1 MSLGPRVRDYEIW
14 GRLGQGGM
22 SEVWLA
28 RHCLLSIPVIIK
40 TLRASV
46 AEADASGVQQG
57 DRDAN
62 ATARMLMEARLM
74 ARVASGRVVRAID
87 AGIHES
93 TPYLVQEYVDGI
105 DFAELDRRRRSALG
119 VGLPLWFVA
128 HALEETCL
136 ALHAGHQTGVIHR
149 DVKPSNLFGD
159 PEVGVRLG
167 DFGLA
172 VAQED
177 GPQKEICGTLRFMA
191 PEQLRGERIDRS
203 ADVYG
208 AAATACDLRYGHPPF
223 DDMASAL
230 GDLPPRFP
238 PPHTPAE
245 AYFQQLLRSML
256 SRDPSKRPRD
266 AAECA
271 RHFGLLYRAL
281 SPRGT
286 ARQSVVCVSKNE
298 FRLDD
303 CRITLLVG
311 DIAQAKADAI
321 VSSANY
327 ELKMR
332 SGVGDA
338 LRTAGGD
345 GIEAEAIALGEQAL
359 GECVATGAG
368 KLSARFVFHAVSAWN
383 EASCVGRAMNRALLL
398 ADEHGVRTMAL
409 CALGTGAARVSLET
423 CANSMMTSLRVHG
436 ALGGT
441 RLRDVRVYLGDEA
454 KLRVFREVAEDALRG
469 TDESA
474 PVDLGLPAE
483 EGDVRGDA
491 VTHIDAVVSHK
502 SSGEIRER

>member
-1 MSLGPRVRDYEIW
+1 MALGPRVRDYEIW

-28 RHCLLSIPVIIK
+28 KHGLLSIPVIIK
-40 TLRASV
+40 TLRTTV

-57 DRDAN
+57 TRDAN
-62 ATARMLMEARLM
+62 AAARMLMEARLM

-87 AGIHES
+87 AGIHEG

-105 DFAELDRRRRSALG
+105 DFAELDRRRRGALG

-128 HALEETCL
+128 HALEETCY
-136 ALHAGHQTGVIHR
+136 ALHAAHQTGVIHR

-172 VAQED
+172 VSQED
-177 GPQKEICGTLRFMA
+177 APGKEICGTIRFMA
-191 PEQLRGERIDRS
+191 PEQLRGDRLDRYT
-203 ADVYG
+203 DVYG
-208 AAATACDLRYGHPPF
+208 AGATACDLRYGHPPF
-223 DDMASAL
+223 EDAASAL
-230 GDLPPRFP
+230 GSDPPRFP
-238 PPHTPAE
+238 QPHTPAE
-245 AYFQQLLRSML
+245 AYFQQLLRNML
-256 SRDPSKRPRD
+256 GREPAKRPRD
-266 AAECA
+266 ASECA

-286 ARQSVVCVSKNE
+286 AHQSFVCVSRNE
-298 FRLDD
+298 FRLGD
-303 CRITLLVG
+303 CSITLLVG
-311 DIAQAKADAI
+311 DVAQAKADAI
-321 VSSANY
+321 VSSANF

-332 SGVGDA
+332 SGVGNA
-338 LRTAGGD
+338 LRLAGGD
-345 GIEAEAIALGEQAL
+345 GIEEEALAQGEQAL

-368 KLSARFVFHAVSAWN
+368 KLAAKHVFHAVSAWS

-398 ADEHGVRTMAL
+398 ADERGVRSMAL

-441 RLRDVRVYLGDEA
+441 RLREVKVFLGDEA
-454 KLRVFREVAEDALRG
+454 KLRIFREVAEDALRG
-469 TDESA
+469 RDETV
-474 PVDLGLPAE
+474 PTTDLGLPVE
-483 EGDVRGDA
+483 EGTVRGDA
-491 VTHIDAVVSHK
+491 VTHIDAVSRASTGDV
-502 SSGEIRER
+502 RER

>member
-1 MSLGPRVRDYEIW
+1 
-14 GRLGQGGM
+14 M

-40 TLRASV
+40 TLRSSV
-46 AEADASGVQQG
+46 AEADVSGIQNG
-57 DRDAN
+57 TRDAS
-62 ATARMLMEARLM
+62 ATARMLTEARLM

-128 HALEETCL
+128 HALEETCH
-136 ALHAGHQTGVIHR
+136 ALHAAHQTGVIHR

-172 VAQED
+172 VSQED
-177 GPQKEICGTLRFMA
+177 APQKEISGTIRFMA
-191 PEQLRGERIDRS
+191 PEQLRGERLDRS
-203 ADVYG
+203 TDVFG
-208 AAATACDLRYGHPPF
+208 AGATACDLRYGHPPF
-223 DDMASAL
+223 ADLAAAL
-230 GDLPPRFP
+230 GDVPPRFP
-238 PPHTPAE
+238 LPHTPAE
-245 AYFQQLLRSML
+245 AYFQHLLRSML
-256 SRDPSKRPRD
+256 CRDPARRPRD
-266 AAECA
+266 ASECA

-286 ARQSVVCVSKNE
+286 QRQRVVCLGKND
-298 FRLDD
+298 FQLDD
-303 CRITLLVG
+303 CHITLLVG

-332 SGVGDA
+332 TGVGNA
-338 LRTAGGD
+338 LRLAGGD
-345 GIEAEAIALGEQAL
+345 GIEAEALGLGEQPL
-359 GECVATGAG
+359 GECVSTGAG
-368 KLSARFVFHAVSAWN
+368 ALSAKHVFHAVSAWN

-398 ADEHGVRTMAL
+398 ADEKGVRSMAL

-423 CANSMMTSLRVHG
+423 CANAMMTSIRVHG

-441 RLRDVRVYLGDEA
+441 RLRDVKVYLGDES
-454 KLRVFREVAEDALRG
+454 KLRIFREVAEDALHG
-469 TDESA
+469 YDESA
-474 PVDLGLPAE
+474 PPSTDLGLPDE
-483 EGDVRGDA
+483 EGIVRGDA
-491 VTHIDAVVSHK
+491 ATHIDAITRTST
-502 SSGEIRER
+502 GDIRER